1 MLKIKKQAQSIYA
14 FKENGGEEL
23 NFQKEQDC
31 LKLFSGEE
39 ILCEINDEIIS
50 NRYFRINKVILSDE
64 KICILCND
72 EAHSYLIISC
82 MTEGKFKYRIGEAAL
97 DFILLKNEAYI
108 IYSEEGIFGNEYI
121 SYLEKGFLGR
131 KDKLPLARLA
141 FMKIDI
147 FTGEITG
154 LLDDTILETLIDV
167 QSISCNN
174 KTIRILCYEE
184 NGDDFILDYDLTS
197 KKVRNKVVLD
207 YTVSGLLSVG
217 DNFYAWYRNR
227 IYQVNESM
235 KIMEEIIIDKKA
247 YDEAS
252 SISNGYSEV
261 VLESKNEF
269 NIVQLSKL

>member
-14 FKENGGEEL
+14 FKEIGGEVL
-23 NFQKEQDC
+23 DFQIENDY
-31 LKLFSGEE
+31 LLLFSGKK
-39 ILCEINDEIIS
+39 ILCEINDEIFS

-72 EAHSYLIISC
+72 DAYNYLIISC
-82 MTEGKFKYRIGEAAL
+82 MTEGEVKYRLGEGAI
-97 DFILLKNEAYI
+97 DFILIKNEAYI
-108 IYSEEGIFGNEYI
+108 IYSEEGMFGSEENLPIAE
-121 SYLEKGFLGR
+121 LG
-131 KDKLPLARLA
+131 LI
-141 FMKIDI
+141 KIDI
-147 FTGEITG
+147 FTGDITG

-184 NGDDFILDYDLTS
+184 NGDDFTLDYDLTS

-207 YTVSGLLSVG
+207 YSVSGLVSVG
-217 DNFYAWYRNR
+217 DDFYAWYRNR

-235 KIMEEIIIDKKA
+235 EITEEIIIDKKV

-252 SISNGYSEV
+252 SISTGYSEV
-261 VLESKNEF
+261 VLESENEF
-269 NIVQLSKL
+269 NIVQLSKI

>member
-14 FKENGGEEL
+14 FKETGGEVL
-23 NFQKEQDC
+23 DFQIEKNC

-50 NRYFRINKVILSDE
+50 NRYFKVKEVKLSDE
-64 KICILCND
+64 KVCIFCHDGVYN
-72 EAHSYLIISC
+72 YLLISC
-82 MTEGKFKYRIGEAAL
+82 IGRHFKYTLGEGVA
-97 DFILLKNEAYI
+97 DFLVLNDEAYI
-108 IYSEEGIFGNEYI
+108 IYSEEGMFGSEENLPIAE
-121 SYLEKGFLGR
+121 LG
-131 KDKLPLARLA
+131 LI
-141 FMKIDI
+141 KIDI

-167 QSISCNN
+167 QSMSCNN
-174 KTIRILCYEE
+174 KIIRILCYEE
-184 NGDDFILDYDLTS
+184 NDDDFTLDYDLTS

-207 YTVSGLLSVG
+207 YTVSGLLSVR

-235 KIMEEIIIDKKA
+235 EITEEIIIDKKV
-247 YDEAS
+247 YDEVS
-252 SISNGYSEV
+252 SISIGYSEL
-261 VLESKNEF
+261 VLESENEF

>member
-14 FKENGGEEL
+14 FKETGGEVL
-23 NFQKEQDC
+23 NFQIEEDC

-39 ILCEINDEIIS
+39 GLCEINDEIIS

-82 MTEGKFKYRIGEAAL
+82 MTRETFRYKLGEGAI
-97 DFILLKNEAYI
+97 DFIIVNDEAYI
-108 IYSEEGIFGNEYI
+108 IYSEEGMFGSEENLPITE
-121 SYLEKGFLGR
+121 LG
-131 KDKLPLARLA
+131 LI
-141 FMKIDI
+141 KIDI

-207 YTVSGLLSVG
+207 YTVIGLLSVH

-235 KIMEEIIIDKKA
+235 EIKEEIIIDKKV

-252 SISNGYSEV
+252 SISIGYSEL
-261 VLESKNEF
+261 VLESENEF

>member
-14 FKENGGEEL
+14 FKETGGEVL
-23 NFQKEQDC
+23 NFQIEEDC
-31 LKLFSGEE
+31 LKLFSGKE

-50 NRYFRINKVILSDE
+50 DRYFRINKVILSDE

-82 MTEGKFKYRIGEAAL
+82 MTRETFRYKLGEGAL
-97 DFILLKNEAYI
+97 DFILVNDEAYI
-108 IYSEEGIFGNEYI
+108 IYSEEGMFGSEENLPITE
-121 SYLEKGFLGR
+121 LG
-131 KDKLPLARLA
+131 LI
-141 FMKIDI
+141 KIDI

-174 KTIRILCYEE
+174 KTIRILCYED
-184 NGDDFILDYDLTS
+184 NGDDFTLDYDLTL
-197 KKVRNKVVLD
+197 KKIRNKVVIN
-207 YTVSGLLSVG
+207 YTVDGLVSVR

-235 KIMEEIIIDKKA
+235 EITEEIIIDKKV
-247 YDEAS
+247 YDKSS